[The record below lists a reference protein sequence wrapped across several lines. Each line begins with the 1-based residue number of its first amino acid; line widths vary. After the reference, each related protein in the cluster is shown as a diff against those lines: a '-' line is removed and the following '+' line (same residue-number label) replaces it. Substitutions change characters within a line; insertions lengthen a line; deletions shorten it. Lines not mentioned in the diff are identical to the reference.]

1 MELFDPIRLV
11 MYFLCVRTTSAS
23 PLILTRR
30 FPLALSYMSDL
41 VKLTGLSEI
50 RESPY
55 RSELKT
61 ALGRDEYTEERFS
74 SRSTATSASLSIMRF
89 SPIMESELMGPAT
102 FLLGFITQNMPVHPT
117 ISSFMFQPVLPLFT
131 PLLRKITYIPNY
143 GFSRGT
149 WGEGTRREP
158 DPIGPDDV

>member
-102 FLLGFITQNMPVHPT
+102 FLLGFITQNMPVHPYHIELYVST
-117 ISSFMFQPVLPLFT
+117 SAPTLYT
-131 PLLRKITYIPNY
+131 PASENHVYSQLWV
-143 GFSRGT
+143 F
-149 WGEGTRREP
+149 EGDLGGGDET
-158 DPIGPDDV
+158 